1 MEFSLRCWHT
11 VPRRLSQT
19 LKARFRFLLLVSR
32 LRRSHSHTSLKSLA
46 PTALSPSTC
55 GKSKFHSLG
64 LLCSKVICRIH
75 QPLNYSFVKS

>member
-32 LRRSHSHTSLKSLA
+32 LRRSHSLTSLKSLA

-64 LLCSKVICRIH
+64 LDT
-75 QPLNYSFVKS
+75 N

>member
-55 GKSKFHSLG
+55 DKSKFHSLG
-64 LLCSKVICRIH
+64 LPWLSAESTSI